1 MADTTKTTL
10 QLTFGT
16 ASGSS
21 YAMSFA
27 YPQTDLVAADIDTLM
42 DLIILKN
49 IVTTL
54 GGDLTTIKDGGLVT
68 REFVDLVV

>member
-10 QLTFGT
+10 QLTFLTATGT
-16 ASGSS
+16 S

-27 YPQTDLVAADIDTLM
+27 YPQTDITAEQVDTLM

-54 GGDLTTIKDGGLVT
+54 GGDLTSIKDGGLVT